1 VPLLTAAQITQKWL
15 TNYQGSTTA
24 MTAGSNAVTSA
35 PGQAAAAVAALWLQR
50 VQASQAK
57 WQKNVAAVTVEQW
70 RSAYQTLGIPNG
82 QAGANAKQG
91 KYNTFITAYLQFLPS
106 AVAQVKAMP
115 KGTLQAGIARATTM
129 ITLSSQWGAARA

>member
-1 VPLLTAAQITQKWL
+1 MPLLTAAQIQAKWL
-15 TNYQGSTTA
+15 ANYQGSSTA
-24 MTAGSNAVTSA
+24 MTNGSNAVTTS
-35 PGQAAAAVAALWLQR
+35 PGQLAAAQAALWIQR
-50 VQASQAK
+50 IQASQAK

-82 QAGANAKQG
+82 QAGATAKQG
-91 KYNTFITAYLQFLPS
+91 KYGTFIQAYLTFLPG

>member
-1 VPLLTAAQITQKWL
+1 M
-15 TNYQGSTTA
+15 TN
-24 MTAGSNAVTSA
+24 GSNAVTTS
-35 PGQAAAAVAALWLQR
+35 PGQLAAAQAALWIQR
-50 VQASQAK
+50 IQASQAK

-82 QAGANAKQG
+82 QAGATAKQG
-91 KYNTFITAYLQFLPS
+91 KYGTFIQAYLTFLPG